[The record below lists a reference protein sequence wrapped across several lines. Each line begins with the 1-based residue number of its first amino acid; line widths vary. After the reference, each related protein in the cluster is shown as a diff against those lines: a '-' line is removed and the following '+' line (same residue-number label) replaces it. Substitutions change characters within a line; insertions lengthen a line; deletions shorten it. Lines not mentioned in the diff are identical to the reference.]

1 MLGSNERDKS
11 TTAIGSGCT
20 SWERNERDLPAP
32 GQLGQA
38 RIGQKGWKWLC
49 RIEEAAAHR
58 DAAQMRGTWGR
69 SERRSVKLKLETNS
83 WRSRLEEWRVARE
96 QKKRRNDF
104 KGELQSRTAEQE
116 PEKQSAVCPE
126 LESYSAQSISGTS

>member
-1 MLGSNERDKS
+1 MSATSPLRPLEVAARAGRGTKGIYRHLANLVKLGLAKKVGN
-11 TTAIGSGCT
+11 GYV
-20 SWERNERDLPAP
+20 
-32 GQLGQA
+32 
-38 RIGQKGWKWLC
+38 

-126 LESYSAQSISGTS
+126 LESYSAQSNIRHQLRE